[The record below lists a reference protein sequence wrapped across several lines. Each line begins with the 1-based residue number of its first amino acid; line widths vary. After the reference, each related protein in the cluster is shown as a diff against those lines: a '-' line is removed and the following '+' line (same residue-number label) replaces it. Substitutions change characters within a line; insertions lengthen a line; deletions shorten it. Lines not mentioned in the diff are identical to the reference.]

1 MTDISATGVTRRSLF
16 QSAGVAAVA
25 AVLPGV
31 ILGAPPAAAAVAT
44 AAAGGLK
51 ALAFDIQGSTV
62 DFYTPLMTMGQR
74 VNRAKQLSLDWGKLS
89 TEWRNGYRDV
99 MDEILAGKRDYITTE
114 AVYRIALD
122 RLIAANA
129 LEERFTAAER
139 DEMNRVWGEMIPWKD
154 SVPGLTRLR
163 KRFTLS
169 ALSNAGMPTVVHIV
183 KAGHLPFDAVLTGQL
198 ARSFKP
204 SPNVYQLAV
213 DNLGFERSEIMMVA
227 THKYDLKGAKAF
239 GFRTA
244 FIPRPQEF
252 GPATKVDGKPE
263 DYIDVMAADFVDLA
277 AKLGA

>member
-1 MTDISATGVTRRSLF
+1 MHDIAPNGITRRSLF
-16 QSAGVAAVA
+16 KLGGAA
-25 AVLPGV
+25 
-31 ILGAPPAAAAVAT
+31 AAAAVVPGGILGTPPAE
-44 AAAGGLK
+44 AAQTTSPGGLK
-51 ALAFDIQGSTV
+51 GLAFDIQGSTV

-74 VNRAKQLSLDWGKLS
+74 VNRDKHLSLDWGKLS

-99 MDEILAGKRDYITTE
+99 MDEILSGKRDYITTE

-122 RLIAANA
+122 RLIAGNG
-129 LEERFTAAER
+129 LEDRFSVAER
-139 DEMNRVWGEMIPWKD
+139 DEMNLVWGDMIPWKD
-154 SVPGLTRLR
+154 SVPGLTRMR
-163 KRFTLS
+163 KRFTLT

-183 KAGHLPFDAVLTGQL
+183 KTGHLPFDAVLTGQL

-204 SPNVYQLAV
+204 SPDVYRLAV
-213 DNLGFERSEIMMVA
+213 DNLGFDRSEIMMVA

-244 FIPRPQEF
+244 FIPRPLEF

-263 DYIDVMAADFVDLA
+263 DYIDVMAEDFVDLA